1 MSGRNPILHE
11 TVRAELDRIFASVT
25 KEILSYSPPDPQLFV
40 DALLGKVTVVN
51 SYAERLLVTRV
62 GERAVRIVRSF
73 FDDVV
78 AVRKPFDFEGTLVT
92 SGRRYTVKVVSGPK
106 AFNSTT
112 RKAVEEASYGVS
124 NPIILTLQGSFRDTH
139 VKRIGAAKWYD
150 GVATW
155 SFLTGVRGAYRDFKR
170 VVYEVG
176 RKYRGQLISYMIS
189 LSRRE

>member
-1 MSGRNPILHE
+1 MSGRNPILE
-11 TVRAELDRIFASVT
+11 EVRSRLDMVFSSVVN
-25 KEILSYSPPDPQLFV
+25 EILSYSPPEPQLFV

-51 SYAERLLVTRV
+51 SYAERILVTRV
-62 GERAVRIVRSF
+62 GENAVMFVRPF
-73 FDDVV
+73 FNGVV
-78 AVRKPFDFEGTLVT
+78 AVRKPFDFEGTLIT
-92 SGRRYTVKVVSGPK
+92 NGRRYTVKVVSGPK

-112 RKAVEEASYGVS
+112 RRKVEEASYDVP

-139 VKRIGAAKWYD
+139 VKRVGAAKWHD

-155 SFLTGVRGAYRDFKR
+155 SLLTGVRGAYRDFKR
-170 VVYEVG
+170 IVYEVG